1 MQPIAIDQW
10 GLIGIGLMG
19 TAIAK
24 RLRHWDQHVVGW
36 DPDPTRR
43 AALTEIGGRA
53 ASSSSDVFHRC
64 NILLLS
70 LPNSSIASQV
80 IEEQWDDLRP
90 STLLIDTT
98 TGDPQEMLALGER
111 IHRGGKGIYVE
122 ACISGSSQQLEQGSA
137 TILLGGSPEHTDGI
151 GTILESYLGQVIRTG
166 KLGTGSKAKLLTN
179 LVLGLNR
186 AALAEGLYFASLLGM
201 DPNTALHLLQSTMAY
216 SRIMDTKGAKM
227 VNRDF
232 SPVAKL
238 SQHRKDVLLMLDW
251 AREQNTQL
259 PLTQAHSELLQEA
272 MQLGWG
278 DEDNSAILNAWLHQA
293 KGDERWQPS

>member
-1 MQPIAIDQW
+1 MKSIAIDQW

-19 TAIAK
+19 TSIAK
-24 RLRHWDQHVVGW
+24 RLRHWDQQVVGW
-36 DPDPTRR
+36 DPDPARR
-43 AALTEIGGRA
+43 AALAEIGGCE

-64 NILLLS
+64 DVLLLS

-80 IEEQWDDLRP
+80 IEEHWDALRP

-98 TGDPQEMLALGER
+98 TGDPQQMLDLGER
-111 IHRGGKGIYVE
+111 IHRGGKGTYVE
-122 ACISGSSQQLEQGSA
+122 ACISGSSQQLEHGLA
-137 TILLGGSPEHTDGI
+137 TILLGGDSEPTDRI
-151 GTILESYLGQVIRTG
+151 ATILESYFGHVIRTG
-166 KLGTGSKAKLLTN
+166 QLGTGSKAKLLTN

-186 AALAEGLYFASLLGM
+186 AALAEGLYFATLLGIE
-201 DPNTALHLLQSTMAY
+201 PNTALHLLQSTMAY
-216 SRIMDTKGAKM
+216 SRIMDTKGSKM

-238 SQHRKDVLLMLDW
+238 SQHRKDVLLMLDS
-251 AREQNTQL
+251 AREQNAQL
-259 PLTQAHSELLQEA
+259 PLTQTHAELLQEA

-293 KGDERWQPS
+293 KGD

>member
-1 MQPIAIDQW
+1 MKSIAIDQW

-19 TAIAK
+19 TSIAK
-24 RLRHWDQHVVGW
+24 RLRHWDQQVVGW
-36 DPDPTRR
+36 DPDPARR
-43 AALTEIGGRA
+43 AALAEIGGCE

-64 NILLLS
+64 DVLLLS

-80 IEEQWDDLRP
+80 IEEHWDALRP

-98 TGDPQEMLALGER
+98 TGDPQQMLDLGER
-111 IHRGGKGIYVE
+111 IHRGGKGTYVE
-122 ACISGSSQQLEQGSA
+122 ACISGSSQQLEQGLA
-137 TILLGGSPEHTDGI
+137 TILLGGDSEPTDRI
-151 GTILESYLGQVIRTG
+151 ATILESYFGHVIRTG
-166 KLGTGSKAKLLTN
+166 QLGTGSKAKLLTN

-186 AALAEGLYFASLLGM
+186 AALAEGLYFATLLGIE
-201 DPNTALHLLQSTMAY
+201 PNTALHFLQSTMAY
-216 SRIMDTKGAKM
+216 SRIMDTKGSKM

-238 SQHRKDVLLMLDW
+238 SQHRKDVLLMLDS
-251 AREQNTQL
+251 AREQNAQL
-259 PLTQAHSELLQEA
+259 PLTQTHAELLQEA

-293 KGDERWQPS
+293 KGD